1 MIKVLLVDDHQL
13 IRVGMRKI
21 IEAEAGIVIAGE
33 ANSGEE
39 ALDLAKTERPDI
51 VLLDIN
57 MPGMNGVEATR
68 RLARLPNA
76 PKIIIV
82 SVHTQDPIPTRLL
95 EAGAAGYLSKEAAA
109 EEIIAALKTV
119 AKGKRYLSADVA
131 REIALAQAGGE
142 SPLASLSEREM
153 EVLLLVADGRNIAE
167 ISERLHVSPKTVSTY
182 RYRLFDKLGVDNDVE
197 LARYA
202 LRHGLLE
209 DVPHEGSDG

>member
-1 MIKVLLVDDHQL
+1 MIKVLLVDDHEL
-13 IRVGMRKI
+13 IRVGMRKV
-21 IEAEAGIVIAGE
+21 IEAEEGVVIAGE
-33 ANSGEE
+33 ANDGEQ
-39 ALDLAKTERPDI
+39 ALELAKAERPDI

-68 RLARLPNA
+68 RLSRLPNA

-82 SVHTQDPIPTRLL
+82 SVHAQDPIPTRLL
-95 EAGAAGYLSKEAAA
+95 EAGASGYLTKEAAA
-109 EEIIAALKTV
+109 QELPTALKAV

-153 EVLLLVADGRNIAE
+153 EVLLLVADGKGIPDIAD
-167 ISERLHVSPKTVSTY
+167 RLNVSPKTVSTY
-182 RYRLFDKLGVDNDVE
+182 RYRLFEKLDVENDVE

-202 LRHGLLE
+202 LRHGLVE
-209 DVPHEGSDG
+209 DMPSDG

>member
-21 IEAEAGIVIAGE
+21 IDAEAGVVIAGE
-33 ANSGEE
+33 ASSGEE
-39 ALDLAKTERPDI
+39 ALALAKSERPDI

-68 RLARLPNA
+68 RLARLPHA
-76 PKIIIV
+76 PKVIIV
-82 SVHTQDPIPTRLL
+82 SVHAQDPIPTRLL
-95 EAGAAGYLSKEAAA
+95 EAGAMGYLSKEAAA
-109 EEIIAALKTV
+109 VELVDALKTV

-142 SPLASLSEREM
+142 SALASLSEREM
-153 EVLLLVADGRNIAE
+153 EVLLLVAEGCNITE
-167 ISERLHVSPKTVSTY
+167 ISERLNVSPKTVSTY
-182 RYRLFDKLGVDNDVE
+182 RYRLFEKLGVENDVE

-202 LRHGLLE
+202 LRHGLVE
-209 DVPHEGSDG
+209 DVPHDG